1 MYIILGHEN
10 PDVDSIVSGVLLE
23 HYLTR
28 QGKSAKFIIPDRKLD
43 DESVSICLSFGL
55 DPREY
60 QQEAPKQ
67 KEQYILVDHHER
79 NVFGEIVGVIDH
91 HPTMQTYSYP
101 FYQNENASSTACLL
115 VKKNEEHYTKDEI
128 ELAILATMV
137 DTVSFH
143 SSKTHNEDIDWV
155 HAMCDKYGF
164 DFSKMYQAGLSL
176 TDVSSPKTFLT
187 HGLKH
192 YEFGEYKVASSYV
205 SLSSI
210 AEKEGDIILGASYIQ
225 EYMKE
230 KDLDEFIMIAYDMSH
245 FTSTIFTY
253 YPKNIVIQNYD
264 HIVSRGRDVI
274 PRVEEK
280 ILSKR

>member
-28 QGKSAKFIIPDRKLD
+28 QGKSAKFIIPDSELD
-43 DESVSICLSFGL
+43 AESASICLAFGL

-60 QQEAPKQ
+60 QQEVPKQ
-67 KEQYILVDHHER
+67 AEQYILVDHHER

-91 HPTMQTYSYP
+91 HPTMQTYTYP
-101 FYQNENASSTACLL
+101 FYRNENASSTACLL

-143 SSKTHNEDIDWV
+143 SSKTYNEDIDWV
-155 HAMCDKYGF
+155 HAMCDKYRF
-164 DFSKMYQAGLSL
+164 DFSKLYQAGLSL

-245 FTSTIFTY
+245 FTSTTFTY

-264 HIVSRGRDVI
+264 YIVSRGRDVI
-274 PRVEEK
+274 PRIEEK